1 MNPLANEKRIVNPLR
16 NGFHLLES
24 LSLTHKKKREA
35 FALSLFLGSG
45 LDRLDT
51 GDEAAGVALEGI
63 QHVPL
68 DPRETVATG
77 HVFEG
82 VVGRSGDH
90 FLDLVGMD
98 SVVEEEG
105 EELEALLG
113 FLRELGEIPSPV
125 DVAVPV
131 VRLQVLV
138 ALGSLGS
145 GFLSLGSGL
154 VAGRDEDDL
163 GRGDFDLEALS
174 GGDGGDGG
182 EEIGR
187 EHSTAF

>member
-1 MNPLANEKRIVNPLR
+1 M
-16 NGFHLLES
+16 
-24 LSLTHKKKREA
+24 REA

-90 FLDLVGMD
+90 LLDLVGVD

-105 EELEALLG
+105 EELETLLG
-113 FLRELGEIPSPV
+113 FLGELGEISSPV

-138 ALGSLGS
+138 ALGG
-145 GFLSLGSGL
+145 LGSGL
-154 VAGRDEDDL
+154 VAGRNEDDL